1 MGKLNMMNN
10 LKTFILLAS
19 LTALL
24 VGIGALLG
32 GSTGMLIALIFAG
45 IMNFSAYWYSDAL
58 VLRMYRAEPLTS
70 NNFVYKIV
78 SDLAYRA
85 GIPTPK
91 VYLINNPA
99 PNAFAT
105 GRNPENA
112 SVAVTTGLL
121 DQLTKEELSGVLA
134 HELAHVLHHDTLIS
148 VVSATIA
155 GAISGIANMFMW
167 FSMFGQKSNEEGV
180 HPVVGMIMM
189 IFAPLAAGLI
199 QMAISRS
206 REFEADA
213 GGARICGNPQWLA
226 SALLKIEHASQQ
238 QYFAQAET
246 HPSTAHMF
254 IINPLNGA
262 KLANLFSTHP
272 LTAERVKRLKAMSI

>member
-1 MGKLNMMNN
+1 MINN

-24 VGIGALLG
+24 VVIGGLLG
-32 GSTGMLIALIFAG
+32 GSTGMLVALLFAG
-45 IMNFSAYWYSDAL
+45 IMNFSAYWYSDTL
-58 VLRMYRAEPLTS
+58 VLKMYNAEPLS
-70 NNFVYKIV
+70 NNHFVYHIV
-78 SDLAYRA
+78 SELAHRA
-85 GIPTPK
+85 GTSVPK
-91 VYLINNPA
+91 VYLINNST

-112 SVAVTTGLL
+112 SIAVTTGLL
-121 DQLTKEELSGVLA
+121 DRLTQEEITGVLA
-134 HELAHVLHHDTLIS
+134 HELAHVIHRDTLIN

-167 FSMFGQKSNEEGV
+167 LSMFGHNSNNEEGV
-180 HPVVGMIMM
+180 HPVVGIIMM
-189 IFAPLAAGLI
+189 IVAPLAAGLI

-213 GGARICGNPQWLA
+213 GGARISRNPQWLA
-226 SALLKIEHASQQ
+226 SALLKLDQANHE
-238 QYFAQAET
+238 QYFDEAET
-246 HPSTAHMF
+246 HPATAHLF
-254 IINPLNGA
+254 IINPLNGE

-272 LTAERVKRLKAMSI
+272 STAERVARLRAMY

>member
-1 MGKLNMMNN
+1 MINN

-24 VGIGALLG
+24 VVIGGLLG
-32 GSTGMLIALIFAG
+32 GSTGMLVALLFAG
-45 IMNFSAYWYSDAL
+45 IMNFSAYWYSDTL
-58 VLRMYRAEPLTS
+58 VLKMYNAEPLS
-70 NNFVYKIV
+70 NNHFVYHIV
-78 SDLAYRA
+78 SELAHRA
-85 GIPTPK
+85 GTSVPK
-91 VYLINNPA
+91 IYLINNST

-112 SVAVTTGLL
+112 SIAVTTGLL
-121 DQLTKEELSGVLA
+121 DRLTQEEITGVLA
-134 HELAHVLHHDTLIS
+134 HELAHVIHRDTLIN

-167 FSMFGQKSNEEGV
+167 LSMFGHNSNNEEGV

-189 IFAPLAAGLI
+189 IVAPLAAGLI

-213 GGARICGNPQWLA
+213 GGARISGNPQWLA
-226 SALLKIEHASQQ
+226 SALLKLDQANHE
-238 QYFAQAET
+238 QYFDEAET
-246 HPSTAHMF
+246 HPATAHLF
-254 IINPLNGA
+254 IINPLNGE

-272 LTAERVKRLKAMSI
+272 STAERVARLRAMY